1 MGVPTLESP
10 QGIKSEPKI
19 AWMVAARKK
28 TCDFVHVITRFLF
41 FHGFVTLCKFIEVD
55 WYGIVEKIGV
65 NNILVDKNWFLRLVS
80 QSRGQGRTW

>member
-1 MGVPTLESP
+1 MVAVSVALAVGLYVVPVGVPTLESP

-55 WYGIVEKIGV
+55 WYGIFEKIGKQYFKV
-65 NNILVDKNWFLRLVS
+65 
-80 QSRGQGRTW
+80 